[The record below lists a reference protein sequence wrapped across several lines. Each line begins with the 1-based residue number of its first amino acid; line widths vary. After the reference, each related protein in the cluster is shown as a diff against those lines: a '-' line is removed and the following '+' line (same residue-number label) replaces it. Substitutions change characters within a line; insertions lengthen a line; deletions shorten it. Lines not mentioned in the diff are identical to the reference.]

1 MLTLVPLRRFI
12 YPCIVLW
19 ALVITASC
27 TKQDTLGTD
36 LLPPEDYIQPGTH
49 VYTVEARSAR
59 ADSIISYNSGYKI
72 IGQNMDPEFGE
83 SRAGLFL
90 NLNMSTENVSFGS
103 TAVYA
108 YSELIFAL
116 DPLMYSGVNTSTL
129 SMRVYPLDSA
139 LKSGKI
145 YYSNTAT
152 TCQNV
157 QWMAVSTPTS
167 QLNGKPVLRITLDS
181 AFGAAL
187 MKDETALLNNTN
199 LQSKYKGFYIEAFT
213 SGNNPGILYKVN
225 LDDAISGYYVRY
237 RKTPQ
242 DTLSAFRFA
251 FSGTKAVRYNTIK
264 HTYFGGSPL
273 MLRQLDG
280 DFESGQKK
288 LFIKGLGHSKL
299 IVNIPQLKARAVKD
313 SIYTV
318 NRAELVLYLDR
329 DANTQSGY
337 APPPKLALIALDSL
351 ENESYTFDQLN
362 SIDRNRYDGAFDDVN
377 KCYRFNIV
385 KHAQAILSGKIKNFG
400 FRILVAD
407 PDFGLLQFR
416 DLLMGRVIFEGTEHA
431 TLYPKF
437 LIHYTAIPKPL

>member
-1 MLTLVPLRRFI
+1 
-12 YPCIVLW
+12 
-19 ALVITASC
+19 
-27 TKQDTLGTD
+27 
-36 LLPPEDYIQPGTH
+36 
-49 VYTVEARSAR
+49 
-59 ADSIISYNSGYKI
+59 
-72 IGQNMDPEFGE
+72 MDPEFGE
-83 SRAGLFL
+83 TRAGLFL
-90 NLNMSTENVSFGS
+90 NLNMNTENVSFGP
-103 TAVYA
+103 TAAYA

-116 DPLMYSGVNTSTL
+116 DPLVYSGVNSSTL

-145 YYSNTAT
+145 YYSNTST
-152 TCQNV
+152 SCQNV
-157 QWMAVSTPTS
+157 QWTAVSSPTS
-167 QLNGKPVLRITLDS
+167 QLNGKPVLRISIDS
-181 AFGAAL
+181 AYGATL

-199 LQSKYKGFYIEAFT
+199 LQNKYKGFYVQAFT
-213 SGNNPGILYKVN
+213 SGNNPGIVYKIN
-225 LDDAISGYYVRY
+225 LDDALSGYYVRY

-273 MLRQLDG
+273 MLSQMEG
-280 DFESGQKK
+280 DFESGKQK
-288 LFIKGLGHSKL
+288 LYIKGLGHSKL
-299 IVNIPQLKARAVKD
+299 IVNIPQLKARSVSD
-313 SIYTV
+313 SIYSV

-337 APPPKLALIALDSL
+337 APPAKLALIALDSL
-351 ENESYTFDQLN
+351 QTESYTLDQLN
-362 SIDRNRYDGAFDDVN
+362 SIDRLRYDGVFDDVN

-385 KHAQAILSGKIKNFG
+385 KHTQAILSGKIKNYG
-400 FRILVAD
+400 FRILVAE

-416 DLLMGRVIFEGTEHA
+416 DLLMGRVIFEGTNHA